1 MAEQIENKKNNLS
14 GILLVINVI
23 LLIGLG
29 VLYYLFFTQKDNT
42 PVKHTPVEINRT
54 EPGSSIRIAYINSD
68 TILTQYTLAIKKS
81 IELEAK
87 GRRMEADVLSRQE
100 QYEKDAT
107 YFQEQIQSNALS
119 EESAQFI
126 YSQLME
132 EQQKIMELQEKYAGE
147 LAQAEYNINVILLDS
162 VTHFLDRLNIQY
174 GYDYILGYTKTGNI
188 FHANTDYDITRIVI
202 EGLNREYTEKQ
213 GEE

>member
-1 MAEQIENKKNNLS
+1 MAEQIEIKKNKLS
-14 GILLVINVI
+14 GIILVLNVI

-29 VLYYLFFTQKDNT
+29 VLYWLFFTQKDQST
-42 PVKHTPVEINRT
+42 PKHTPVEVKNT
-54 EPGSSIRIAYINSD
+54 EPGSSLRIAYINSD
-68 TILTQYTLAIKKS
+68 TILSQYTLAIKKS
-81 IELEAK
+81 VELEGK
-87 GRRMEADVLSRQE
+87 GRRMESDVRNRQE

-126 YSQLME
+126 YGQLME

-147 LAQAEYNINVILLDS
+147 LAQAEYDVNVILLDS
-162 VTHFLDRLNIQY
+162 LTNFLDRLNVQY
-174 GYDYILGYTKTGNI
+174 GYDYILGYTKAGNI
-188 FHANTDYDITRIVI
+188 FHTNPNLEITDIAI
-202 EGLNREYTEKQ
+202 EGLNKEYAEMY

>member
-1 MAEQIENKKNNLS
+1 MAEQNENKKNNLS
-14 GILLVINVI
+14 GIILVLNVI

-29 VLYYLFFTQKDNT
+29 ILYWLFFTQKDQPT
-42 PVKHTPVEINRT
+42 TKHTPVEVNYA
-54 EPGSSIRIAYINSD
+54 EPGSSLKIAYINSD
-68 TILTQYTLAIKKS
+68 TILSQYTLAIKKS
-81 IELEAK
+81 LELEGK
-87 GRRMEADVLSRQE
+87 GRRMESDVRNRQE

-147 LAQAEYNINVILLDS
+147 LAQAEYDVNVILLDS
-162 VTHFLDRLNIQY
+162 LTNFLDRLNAQY
-174 GYDYILGYTKTGNI
+174 GYDYILGYTKAGNI
-188 FHANTDYDITRIVI
+188 FHTNPNLEITNIAI
-202 EGLNREYTEKQ
+202 EGLNREYAEMYN
-213 GEE
+213 EE